1 MNHACCGPVLKEPQ
15 TQPGADPSC
24 ASVLCEDDSG
34 SLQENEVSRFLAR
47 SQEIGWGIR
56 SAEVHRTHAWDLL
69 EPTGLCEMPSG
80 ELLLGF
86 IERRMWKKQNY
97 FSSLPLVLR
106 PRDFRYTI
114 TKLLPVSLCP
124 PSLPIPPFLL
134 LFHLISLALLVPFA
148 QLEGQQAA
156 SSTPV

>member
-1 MNHACCGPVLKEPQ
+1 MNHACCGPVLEEPQ
-15 TQPGADPSC
+15 TQPGANPSC
-24 ASVLCEDDSG
+24 AFVLQEDDSG
-34 SLQENEVSRFLAR
+34 SLQEDGVSRFLPRDRVGQQKCRDA
-47 SQEIGWGIR
+47 QNPCLG
-56 SAEVHRTHAWDLL
+56 
-69 EPTGLCEMPSG
+69 PTGTYWLCEMPSG

-86 IERRMWKKQNY
+86 TERRMWKEQNH

-114 TKLLPVSLCP
+114 TKLLPPSLCP